1 MKMSPFLLEEK
12 RRVKHL
18 SETPLLT
25 PKRKREFRC
34 FQKKAHKMRPYV
46 EKVRAPE
53 LRPHDY
59 FAKKRATHGVT
70 LHFFWTRRFRRFPY
84 HQSRLAR
91 QSG

>member
-1 MKMSPFLLEEK
+1 MSPFLLEEK

-25 PKRKREFRC
+25 PKRKREFRR

-53 LRPHDY
+53 MRPHDY

-70 LHFFWTRRFRRFPY
+70 LHFLGLGAFAVFRTTN
-84 HQSRLAR
+84 LAWLDNR
-91 QSG
+91 AD